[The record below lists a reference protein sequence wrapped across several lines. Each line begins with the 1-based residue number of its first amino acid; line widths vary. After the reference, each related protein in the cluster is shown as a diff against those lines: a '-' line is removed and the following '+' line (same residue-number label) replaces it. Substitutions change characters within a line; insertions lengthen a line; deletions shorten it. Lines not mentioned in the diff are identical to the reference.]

1 MAITYTYKINNVRV
15 YSTDDLTDIVSEV
28 DYTYTASEGT
38 GDDKVEASHDFM
50 VTLNEPDKDN
60 FKPFA
65 DLTEAEVR
73 NFVKSVAD
81 VEGSKYILNSYLEAR
96 KVPVKVDKALPWA

>member
-1 MAITYTYKINNVRV
+1 MAITYTYKINNLKV
-15 YSTDDLTDIVSEV
+15 YSTEDLTDIVGEV

-65 DLTEAEVR
+65 DLTAV
-73 NFVKSVAD
+73 
-81 VEGSKYILNSYLEAR
+81 SYTHLRAHETR
-96 KVPVKVDKALPWA
+96 EDLVCRRLV

>member
-15 YSTDDLTDIVSEV
+15 YSTSELTDIVSEV
-28 DYTYTASEGT
+28 DYTYTATEGT
-38 GDDKVEASHDFM
+38 GDDKVSVFHDFM
-50 VTLNEPDKDN
+50 VTLNEPDKNN
-60 FKPFA
+60 FKAFN

-81 VEGSKYILNSYLEAR
+81 VEGSKYILNSYLEA
-96 KVPVKVDKALPWA
+96 KKAPVKVDKVLPWA

>member
-1 MAITYTYKINNVRV
+1 MAITYKYKINNVRV

-38 GDDKVEASHDFM
+38 GDNKVEASHDFM
-50 VTLNEPDKDN
+50 IALNEPDKDN
-60 FKPFA
+60 FKAFN
-65 DLTEAEVR
+65 DLTEADVR

-81 VEGSKYILNSYLEAR
+81 VEGNKYILNSYLEA
-96 KVPVKVDKALPWA
+96 KKAPVKVDKALPWA

>member
-15 YSTDDLTDIVSEV
+15 YSTDDLTDVVGEV

-38 GDDKVEASHDFM
+38 GDDKVTASHDFM
-50 VTLNEPDKDN
+50 ATLNKPDKDN

-65 DLTEAEVR
+65 DLTEANVR
-73 NFVKSVAD
+73 DFVKSVAD
-81 VEGSKYILNSYLEAR
+81 VEGNKGILNLYLGLAKE
-96 KVPVKVDKALPWA
+96 PVKVNKPLPWA